1 MERYEFTPM
10 LGPAEHL
17 PVGSVEWSQRISN
30 QLQIATDTVSYDVEH
45 LVARSLTQ
53 VLSADP
59 KPWRF
64 GLKSNLSRRPM
75 RGPERSPAIIGKFS
89 SGLPMSLAARK
100 AKP

>member
-45 LVARSLTQ
+45 LVVRCLTQ
-53 VLSADP
+53 VLSAGP
-59 KPWRF
+59 KPWAVWP
-64 GLKSNLSRRPM
+64 KANLSRRPM
-75 RGPERSPAIIGKFS
+75 RGPERSPATIGKFS
-89 SGLPMSLAARK
+89 SGSPMSLAARK